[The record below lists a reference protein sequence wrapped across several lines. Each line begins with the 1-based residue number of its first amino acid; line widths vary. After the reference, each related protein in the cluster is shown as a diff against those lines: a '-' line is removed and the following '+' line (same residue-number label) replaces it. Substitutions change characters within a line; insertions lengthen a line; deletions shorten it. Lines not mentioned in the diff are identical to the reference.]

1 MRNWFSNIGYKIRQF
16 MYGRYGYDELSRFLA
31 IAGLVLL
38 FLSYIPYL
46 RLFYLVSLALLIW
59 SWIRALSKNI
69 YKRQMERQ
77 KYLAVRYRIKQKFQL
92 YKNIW
97 RDRKTHKYYKCPHC
111 KAVVRISKPGK
122 GRTITVDCPK
132 CGQGFTKRT

>member
-1 MRNWFSNIGYKIRQF
+1 
-16 MYGRYGYDELSRFLA
+16 
-31 IAGLVLL
+31 
-38 FLSYIPYL
+38 
-46 RLFYLVSLALLIW
+46 
-59 SWIRALSKNI
+59 
-69 YKRQMERQ
+69 MERQ